1 MPEDPSDEEG
11 EPIVRCPVEG
21 CGAEKLSRGMHLH
34 VLRSVG
40 DGHGEQGEYPEG
52 IDLENLEVVGRK
64 EVNVDYPEER
74 EAESVARLCPYCER
88 PFKGK
93 NGVLIHLGQMAGRK
107 DHPQNASEVHEP
119 TDFPVVKLDE
129 DENVIAVVNSG
140 VTSSDTGSAEQP
152 DEEGESETPFAT
164 FSKDEVDKI
173 YSTLSEAG
181 VEDEDVKRILQRPYQ
196 HG

>member
-40 DGHGEQGEYPEG
+40 DGHGAQGEYPEG

>member
-64 EVNVDYPEER
+64 EVNVDYPQER
-74 EAESVARLCPYCER
+74 ETESVARLCPYCER

-93 NGVLIHLGQMAGRK
+93 NGVLIHLGQMSGRK
-107 DHPQNASEVHEP
+107 DHPSNASEVHEP

-152 DEEGESETPFAT
+152 DEEGGSETPFAT

-173 YSTLSEAG
+173 YSALSEAG

-196 HG
+196 R

>member
-1 MPEDPSDEEG
+1 MPEDPSDKEG

-40 DGHGEQGEYPEG
+40 DGHGEQGAYPEG

-152 DEEGESETPFAT
+152 DEEGGSETPFAT

-173 YSTLSEAG
+173 YSALSEAG